1 MSTPQQVRERMRRD
15 GKTLKQW
22 AVENGYRPNN
32 VYRVMGGIDKGY
44 YGQAHEIAVRLGLK
58 STNTNQH
65 ATTA

>member
-58 STNTNQH
+58 SPNTNQH
-65 ATTA
+65 ATAA

>member
-58 STNTNQH
+58 SPNTNQH
-65 ATTA
+65 TAAA

>member
-58 STNTNQH
+58 SASTNQH
-65 ATTA
+65 AATT

>member
-22 AVENGYRPNN
+22 ALENGYRPNN

-44 YGQAHEIAVRLGLK
+44 YGQAHEIAMRLGLK
-58 STNTNQH
+58 SPNTNQH
-65 ATTA
+65 ATAA